1 MKVTT
6 EFRRGR
12 LTVWLNGELDH
23 HAAREVIGTI
33 CDEIDDCL
41 PSSCILDF
49 KGVGFMDSSGIAV
62 ILKSYKR
69 MRELGGSLL
78 ILNAS
83 KQAMRVLEMSGI
95 GKFISTEEIKA

>member
-12 LTVWLNGELDH
+12 LTVWLGGELDH

-33 CDEIDDCL
+33 CDEIDECL
-41 PSSCILDF
+41 PNSCILDF

-62 ILKSYKR
+62 ILKTYKR
-69 MRELGGSLL
+69 MRELNGSLL